1 MTQDQ
6 LPTFLA
12 VLSPRIL
19 SLLIE
24 KKSITEQEAIRIF
37 YNSDIYATME
47 KEETKLW
54 HFSAETIYAL
64 LDEELTT
71 GTVLYPEEQ

>member
-12 VLSPRIL
+12 VVTPRIL
-19 SLLIE
+19 SMLVE
-24 KKSITEQEAIRIF
+24 RKSITEQDAIRIL
-37 YNSDIYATME
+37 YNSDVYATLE

-54 HFSAETIYAL
+54 HLSAETLYAL

-71 GTVLYPEEQ
+71 GIVSYPEEQ